1 METVKINNN
10 QNIVE
15 KHFNYTD
22 LFNILFTPIQIYK
35 RIQSKNT
42 SDMAETILLNYAFF
56 AFVPYL
62 TIDNLPADFED
73 YRYIYINAPM
83 INTLTD
89 KPFSFSFSNN
99 TKIKSLFSGC
109 GTDAKITIE
118 DSGHISGNDFSE
130 SYTCTNNVLSNTFDI
145 LINKQNIIP
154 YDLRTSRKIYMQV
167 PSFLIATSTNNIKN
181 TIMPK
186 AMLNTNGENIV
197 TAKSIFDTIYYNP
210 DSSQLPYT
218 YTQTVENN
226 IIVNDGVTL
235 SDTVYN
241 TGRGV
246 SKTTLATRL
255 SNDTYKSSI
264 EPDGHSADIINQII
278 NGQIKEM
285 SPKTYDD
292 FINYINSPLE
302 NTSYNGIDKNKFDCF
317 LSIPNKEWSITSPV
331 LISDY
336 IDTNMLNTIF
346 QNKDFYKGKKFSIYF
361 SKEPLGI

>member
-22 LFNILFTPIQIYK
+22 LFNILFTPIQVNK
-35 RIQSKNT
+35 RIQSKNNVME
-42 SDMAETILLNYAFF
+42 DTILLNYAFF

-89 KPFSFSFSNN
+89 KPFCFSFSNN

-109 GTDAKITIE
+109 GTNANIIVE
-118 DSGHISGNDFSE
+118 SSGRISGTDFSE
-130 SYTCTNNVLSNTFDI
+130 SYTCTNNVLTNTFDI
-145 LINKQNIIP
+145 PIDKQNIIP

-186 AMLNTNGENIV
+186 AMLNINQRDIASE
-197 TAKSIFDTIYYNP
+197 KSIFDTIYYNT

-218 YTQTVENN
+218 YTTTEENN
-226 IIVNDGVTL
+226 IIVDEGVTL
-235 SDTVYN
+235 SDSVYN
-241 TGRGV
+241 SGRGV
-246 SKTTLATRL
+246 LKTPLATSL
-255 SNDTYKSSI
+255 YKEAYKSSV
-264 EPDGHSADIINQII
+264 EPDGHSTAIINQII
-278 NGQIKEM
+278 NGHIKEL
-285 SPKTYDD
+285 SPKTYNE

-317 LSIPNKEWSITSPV
+317 LSIPNKDWSITPPV
-331 LISDY
+331 LLNDY
-336 IDTNMLNTIF
+336 LKSNMLTTIF

-361 SKEPLGI
+361 SKDPMGI